1 MAKHSGYKYYISDY
15 TQPAKAPM
23 RPPTSGTTRADRP
36 PSFFYRPQETLDRRQ
51 SMKEKDMDSTIRYS
65 HPDAQMH
72 ERRPTTAP
80 GTHLLPYINVPERQ
94 RLFYP

>member
-72 ERRPTTAP
+72 EWRPTTAP